1 MKKLIIA
8 WVAVAVMAVGLTLA
22 QPTKAGAAVA
32 GPGYCSVS
40 QTPGGFTSTGA
51 YGKTAAPGDSV
62 TQLAKKAYSHAV
74 KAGLPLCSSGV
85 QPHAILQGTGNPFE
99 YVIVLSHD
107 DVIGSIWEWAGG
119 GALALAGWACGQLLP
134 LPWWV
139 SGPVCTAAFYFLG
152 TEFVDYLAAA
162 ANQVTWLA
170 DYNAD
175 FGLGSPQPG
184 AVDTVFGWI
193 YPVHESGLN
202 ILLAFPGV
210 PIGLQVN
217 PYAGVTN

>member
-1 MKKLIIA
+1 MITAGLIA
-8 WVAVAVMAVGLTLA
+8 AVMAAGLTLA
-22 QPTKAGAAVA
+22 QPGKAGAAVT
-32 GPGYCSVS
+32 GPGYCTVP
-40 QTPGGFTSTGA
+40 QTPGGYTSTGT
-51 YGKTAAPGDSV
+51 YYKTALPGDTV
-62 TQLAKKAYSHAV
+62 TQLAKKAYNHAV
-74 KAGLPLCSSGV
+74 NAGLSLCSSGV
-85 QPHAILQGTGNPFE
+85 QPRAILQGTGNPFE

-107 DVIGSIWEWAGG
+107 DVIGSIWKWAGG
-119 GALALAGWACGQLLP
+119 GTLALAGWACDQLLP

-139 SGPVCTAAFYFLG
+139 SGPVCAAAFYFLG
-152 TEFVDYLAAA
+152 AEYVDYLAAA
-162 ANQVTWLA
+162 ATQVTWLA